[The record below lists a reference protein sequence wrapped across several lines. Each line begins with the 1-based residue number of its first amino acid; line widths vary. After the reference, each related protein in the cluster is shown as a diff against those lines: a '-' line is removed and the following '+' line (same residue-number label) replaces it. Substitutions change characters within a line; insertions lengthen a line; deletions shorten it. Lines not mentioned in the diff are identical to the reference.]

1 MNLTSTHF
9 FNMFLIMVTPLLKQV
24 KKILIL
30 FFLTNLFITIPTV
43 SSQERPVVWWVL
55 DCSGSMWGRTS
66 QGPKYKT
73 ALELIRSSIDRFPDA
88 DYGLITFGRQ
98 DRSDCSDIELLV
110 KPEQDSLKTLLNTL
124 NKIRPL
130 GKSPIAG
137 ALEFIGKQVSSE
149 RINFVILL
157 TDGIESCEG
166 NPVAAAQA
174 LRQNSAIKAVHTV
187 VLDKTANDINILQNI
202 AKASGG
208 TCFTF
213 VKIPP
218 PFKTWFLHSTSPITV
233 DTTITVSDVP
243 RYGMI
248 AYKAFIRRIDGFPA
262 FGTKISVK
270 LPDSTMLIERE
281 LWKGILEEIP
291 PGHYFIE
298 VSNTDTVIAQQCTVQ
313 AGKMTYLPFI
323 LNFPTGVIHF
333 RCVVRGNAQIH
344 AYNSIVQVY
353 HHSGENVYMGNRW
366 EGIIE
371 NLPIGKYRLTAVNQG
386 YEVNHEI
393 QVSIKDTIETTID
406 FPLETGR
413 ISYQCFLDSSLQKPA
428 YGTRMKIF
436 SLPFEEII
444 YDDSIRWRGQTPPI
458 PIGSYILHG
467 NFFGKLLSSKVNLN
481 PNENVQ
487 NDIIFNVEQ
496 VRFSYECYR
505 SVNNDPANGTVVSM
519 FNAVGTRVE
528 EAVGW
533 RGTFT
538 LPAGPYTLVAQYEG
552 KEVRRPITL
561 IPTFATPSPEKIYI
575 K

>member
-1 MNLTSTHF
+1 MINQFSKYL
-9 FNMFLIMVTPLLKQV
+9 
-24 KKILIL
+24 LIL
-30 FFLTNLFITIPTV
+30 SFITFLFLDIRKA

-66 QGPKYKT
+66 QGPKYKS
-73 ALELIRSSIDRFPDA
+73 ALDLIRSSIDRFPDA

-98 DRSDCSDIELLV
+98 DRSDCSNIELLV

-124 NKIRPL
+124 TKIRPL

-137 ALEFIGKQVSSE
+137 ALEFVGKQVSPGKT
-149 RINFVILL
+149 NYVILL

-174 LRQNSAIKAVHTV
+174 LRQNNDIKAIHTV
-187 VLDKTANDINILQNI
+187 VLDKTGNAPTVLQMI

-213 VKIPP
+213 IKIPP
-218 PFKTWFLHSTSPITV
+218 PLKTWFLHSTAPVTV
-233 DTTITVSDVP
+233 DTTVTVTDDDTP
-243 RYGMI
+243 RYGLI
-248 AYKAFIRRIDGFPA
+248 AYKVFIHRIDGFPA

-270 LPDSTMLIERE
+270 LPDSTILIERE

-291 PGHYFIE
+291 PGQYFVEI
-298 VSNTDTVIAQQCTVQ
+298 SNTDTVVAQQCTVQ
-313 AGKMTYLPFI
+313 AGKITYLPFI
-323 LNFPTGVIHF
+323 FDFPIGAIHF
-333 RCVVRGNAQIH
+333 QCIVRGNTQVH
-344 AYNSIVQVY
+344 ANNSIVQVY
-353 HHSGENVYMGNRW
+353 HQSGENVYMGNRW
-366 EGIIE
+366 EGIVG
-371 NLPIGKYRLTAVNQG
+371 NLPVGKYRITAANRG
-386 YEVNHEI
+386 FDINRDI
-393 QVSIKDTIETTID
+393 QISIKDTAEITFD

-413 ISYQCFLDSSLQKPA
+413 ISYQCFLDSGFQKPA

-444 YDDSIRWRGQTPPI
+444 YDDSIRWRGQTAPI
-458 PIGSYILHG
+458 PIGSYILYS
-467 NFFGKLLSSKVNLN
+467 NFFGKLHSSKVDLN

-505 SVNNDPANGTVVSM
+505 SANNDPANGTVVTM
-519 FNAVGTRVE
+519 YNAVGSQIE

-552 KEVRRPITL
+552 KEVRHPVTL
-561 IPTFATPSPEKIYI
+561 IPTFTVPSPEKIYF